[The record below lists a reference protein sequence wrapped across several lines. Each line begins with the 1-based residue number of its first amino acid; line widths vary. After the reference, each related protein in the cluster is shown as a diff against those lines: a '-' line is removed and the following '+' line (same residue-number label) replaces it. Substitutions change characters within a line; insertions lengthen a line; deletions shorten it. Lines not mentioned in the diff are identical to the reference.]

1 MNDLYD
7 SNKKKIRGWKR
18 HKRKIENWRR
28 NVIDL
33 DMDYV
38 RNNQRD
44 YAKLWIHPFYSFNRR
59 NPPNWYNR
67 LLLNEMIDVYLNWF
81 EKMAEEKESFYLKIW
96 LYEPNFINSQIVVS
110 YKDCIN
116 YYDRTF
122 DKNPIKKNF
131 PIHKYK
137 SLEDKLSLFDWEIC
151 IDMDEF
157 WASDLKEDIDLG
169 FKTTAEVEE
178 IITKSYGTDKVSLD
192 DGDDILY
199 KVNIGDVWLGTL
211 KKENLTQ

>member
-1 MNDLYD
+1 MNDFYD

-18 HKRKIENWRR
+18 HKRKIQNWRQ

-38 RNNQRD
+38 RDNQRD
-44 YAKLWIHPFYSFNRR
+44 YAKLWIHPFYSLNRR

-81 EKMAEEKESFYLKIW
+81 EKMAKEKKDFYLKIW

-116 YYDRTF
+116 FYDETF
-122 DKNPIKKNF
+122 DKNPTKKNF

-137 SLEDKLSLFDWEIC
+137 SLEEKLSLFDWEIC
-151 IDMDEF
+151 IDTDEF
-157 WASDLKEDIDLG
+157 WASDLKEDLDLG
-169 FKTTAEVEE
+169 FKTAAEVEE
-178 IITKSYGTDKVSLD
+178 IITKSYGTEKSSLD

-199 KVNIGDVWLGTL
+199 KVNVGDVWLGTL
-211 KKENLTQ
+211 KKENCP